1 MDIVINSTCPS
12 VPDCEDSTEIMGHFY
27 SHVLT
32 CLGYTENAPPVAD
45 LLRRYH
51 GLIGRW
57 LVISP
62 IYWQATHNDAMIM
75 ACYDALGLSDTESK
89 RWFAALAAFLAA
101 DPVKLHYHDA
111 YTWLIQFDNAPLI
124 RAEPVHLLFNQS
136 IKKPLH
142 ELDAT
147 LFWSR
152 FITENQMFFSEHPL
166 NKERSGLYPVNG
178 VWIWGE
184 GELSAP
190 ETRPIVYA
198 DDKTHVLAQ
207 LLSSRVSR
215 LQSSQALSDNSLVL
229 LSDFDNSLMNHSK
242 KNTVRWFWNNRIYM
256 TKKPSIWTR
265 LFNQLFRGV

>member
-1 MDIVINSTCPS
+1 MDIVINSSCPS
-12 VPDCEDSTEIMGHFY
+12 VPDCEDNAEIMGHFY

-32 CLGYTENAPPVAD
+32 CLGYTKNAPPVAD

-75 ACYDALGLSDTESK
+75 ACYDTLSLSDTESK
-89 RWFAALAAFLAA
+89 RWFAALAGFLAS

-124 RAEPVHLLFNQS
+124 HADPVHLLFNQS
-136 IKKPLH
+136 IKKPLQK
-142 ELDAT
+142 LDTT

-152 FITENQMFFSEHPL
+152 FITENQMFFSDHIL
-166 NKERSGLYPVNG
+166 NKERAALYPVNG
-178 VWIWGE
+178 VWIWRE
-184 GELSAP
+184 AELDALG
-190 ETRPIVYA
+190 TRSIVCA
-198 DDKTHVLAQ
+198 DDKTYALAR
-207 LLSSRVSR
+207 LLSSQVSR
-215 LQSSQALSDNSLVL
+215 LHPNQALANNTLVL
-229 LSDFDNSLMNHSK
+229 LSDFDHSLMNHFK
-242 KNTVRWFWNNRIYM
+242 NNTVRWVWNNRIYT
-256 TKKPSIWTR
+256 TKKLSIWTR